1 MGTIVS
7 FLVVGGLILWVL
19 VDIHQNAKEEKAKK
33 ARIQAREDKLEA
45 RADAEYEYQQAL
57 RLAELRLL
65 EQQRINEA
73 LASPDDLDAILAQLE
88 RDAALDQ
95 AMGTEAMLN
104 DGVAPASR
112 SASPQ
117 RRREAA
123 SLRCAK
129 CGQARCSHVWR

>member
-19 VDIHQNAKEEKAKK
+19 VDIHQNAKEERAKK

-73 LASPDDLDAILAQLE
+73 LASRMIWTRSSPS
-88 RDAALDQ
+88 
-95 AMGTEAMLN
+95 
-104 DGVAPASR
+104 SR
-112 SASPQ
+112 GM
-117 RRREAA
+117 RRLIR
-123 SLRCAK
+123 RWVRRPC
-129 CGQARCSHVWR
+129 

>member
-19 VDIHQNAKEEKAKK
+19 VDIHQNAKEERAKK

-73 LASPDDLDAILAQLE
+73 IASPDDLDAILAG
-88 RDAALDQ
+88 D
-95 AMGTEAMLN
+95 
-104 DGVAPASR
+104 VKASKQHG
-112 SASPQ
+112 A
-117 RRREAA
+117 RRRAVERMPRWA
-123 SLRCAK
+123 
-129 CGQARCSHVWR
+129 

>member
-1 MGTIVS
+1 METIFTVLFFTGPIVWLLVS
-7 FLVVGGLILWVL
+7 AYRT
-19 VDIHQNAKEEKAKK
+19 DKEESAKK
-33 ARIQAREDKLEA
+33 AKMEA
-45 RADAEYEYQQAL
+45 RADAEYEYQRAL

-73 LASPDDLDAILAQLE
+73 LASPDDLDTILAQLE
-88 RDAALDQ
+88 KDAALDQ

-104 DGVAPASR
+104 EGVAAASR

-123 SLRCAK
+123 SVRCAK
-129 CGQARCSHVWR
+129 CGQARCLHVWR